1 MNITSSNRTIF
12 ALILLIPFATVHAN
26 VGIVTVSGQK
36 VMTES
41 TTGKEMQEKLQR
53 EHKKIAEPL
62 EKSQEELQKSENNLK
77 KLQDTL
83 QAEFTKFDTEAKT
96 MSVDAREKRQ
106 IELQDKALDFETKK
120 RTFERDAAKLQADA
134 RKIEGKMSEL
144 YQAEMMK
151 LDKIVK
157 DTIKEEAEKNTW
169 ELVLMEESVMYAS
182 PKISKTNIIIE
193 KLDTKTKAIKMAKK
207 EAIEKKSDNNN
218 AKK

>member
-1 MNITSSNRTIF
+1 MNTTSSNKTIF
-12 ALILLIPFATVHAN
+12 AIMLLVPFATIDATVS
-26 VGIVTVSGQK
+26 IVTVSGQK

-62 EKSQEELQKSENNLK
+62 EKSQEELQKSETSLK

-83 QAEFTKFDTEAKT
+83 QTEFSKFDTNAKT
-96 MSVDAREKRQ
+96 MPIDEREKKQ

-120 RTFERDAAKLQADA
+120 RTFERDTAKLQVDA

-151 LDKIVK
+151 LDKLVK
-157 DTIKEEAEKNTW
+157 DTIKEEAEKVAW
-169 ELVLMEESVMYAS
+169 DLVLMEESVMYAS
-182 PKISKTNIIIE
+182 PKISKTSIIME
-193 KLDTKTKAIKMAKK
+193 KLDAKTKAAKMAKK
-207 EAIEKKSDNNN
+207 EALEKKSDNNN